1 MKAQLQPI
9 FIKAEPSLLLMGFLL
24 AIAMLSCAIIT
35 IMPLNIGFI
44 VAICLLVIGSTGYYI
59 LRDALLYLPWSWQLI
74 QVNSR
79 GEITVTNK
87 KGKQFKP
94 RLCANSF
101 IHEYLTILNFTQVS
115 FKNNTPSIVLLNF
128 KQDEIRKLRV
138 WLRWFKHDNKTEIA
152 QNAIEPL

>member
-9 FIKAEPSLLLMGFLL
+9 FIKAEASLLLMGFLL
-24 AIAMLSCAIIT
+24 AIAMLSCAITT

-59 LRDALLYLPWSWQLI
+59 LRDALLYLPWSWKLI

-79 GEITVTNK
+79 GELTVTNK
-87 KGKQFKP
+87 KGQQFKP

-138 WLRWFKHDNKTEIA
+138 WLRWFKHNNK
-152 QNAIEPL
+152 N